1 LRVYHFLSESNAND
15 DLKNRRIKISRI
27 ADMNDPFE
35 LLAIELSN
43 KEVRRAFLK
52 KRGQIDAKYGVICFS
67 RAWSNPVLWS
77 HYAEKHRGVCLGF
90 DIPDDLAIRVQYNG
104 ERLMQNVIR
113 DFSRGVLDKKLM
125 IRLLGTKYK
134 GWEYEDEVRVRAK
147 LKERDK
153 KEGQYFKEFGEDLTL
168 REVVLGARWEGETE
182 EIVVRLRKYPK
193 GIRLIQAR
201 LAFRSFRI
209 VENKV
214 KTSQLLSMILHAD
227 HLRASRSGSR

>member
-1 LRVYHFLSESNAND
+1 MRVYHFLSEAGAID
-15 DLKNRRIKISRI
+15 DLRNRRIKISRI

-90 DIPDDLAIRVQYNG
+90 DIADDLVIHVKYNG
-104 ERLMQNVIR
+104 RRLVQNVKH
-113 DFSRGVLDKKLM
+113 DFSRGLLDEKFTL
-125 IRLLGTKYK
+125 RLLGTKFK
-134 GWEYEDEVRVRAK
+134 DWEYEDEVRVLTK
-147 LKERDK
+147 LEERDK
-153 KEGQYFKEFGEDLTL
+153 KTRLYFKEFGEDLTL
-168 REVVLGARWEGETE
+168 REVILGARWESKTE
-182 EIVVRLRKYPK
+182 EIGVCLRKYPK
-193 GIRLIQAR
+193 GVRVIQAR

-209 VENKV
+209 VQNKA
-214 KTSQLLSMILHAD
+214 KTRQ
-227 HLRASRSGSR
+227 LRAQWDAAKFDK